1 MFGLRTHIPLLAAS
15 ILLVAPAEA
24 TTTYYV
30 GAANE
35 AAFNTAVGGLTLLN
49 PALTF
54 SGVPGVDGL
63 YDASGTGI
71 DFLGFDEFLFPTIP
85 LSFTVVSGKLTA
97 TQGDEQVK
105 VVFPTGIYAFG
116 FHITLAAA
124 SGTASWCIEWT
135 HGLCTYTVTNTSPAN
150 VQFFGVVSDA
160 PIIGPLW
167 VRDLGS
173 SPTLVLT
180 NFEPFSAAAV
190 PEPHAMLLI
199 GLGLIILP
207 MIRVTRRKRATR
219 A

>member
-1 MFGLRTHIPLLAAS
+1 MFGLRTHIPLWVAS
-15 ILLVAPAEA
+15 ILLVVPAKA

-35 AAFNTAVGGLTLLN
+35 AAFNAAVGGLTLLN

-63 YDASGTGI
+63 YNASGTGI

-105 VVFPTGIYAFG
+105 VVFPAGIYAFG

-135 HGLCTYTVTNTSPAN
+135 HGLCTYAVTNTSPAN
-150 VQFFGVVSDA
+150 VQFFGVVGDT
-160 PIIGPLW
+160 PITGPLY
-167 VRDLGS
+167 VRDSGFA
-173 SPTLVLT
+173 PTLVMT
-180 NFEPFSAAAV
+180 NFEAFSAAAV
-190 PEPHAMLLI
+190 PEPHTMLLV

-207 MIRVTRRKRATR
+207 VVRRKRVRR